1 MEEKLEL
8 LHIETMQENGLTVE
22 SLPSEIHTRLMAL
35 QMMQGRYA
43 KAPTENLKNSI
54 ERASAN
60 IGHAIMDFVE
70 KDLPEEDVAPSGLP
84 IEQPAATATPPVE
97 QVATPPAD
105 TTITPPI
112 EQPATPPTPPKK
124 ASSGGLF
131 DFFMGG

>member
-1 MEEKLEL
+1 MEDKLEL

-22 SLPSEIHTRLMAL
+22 SLPPDIHTRLMAL

-84 IEQPAATATPPVE
+84 IEQPATPPAATTVTPPVE
-97 QVATPPAD
+97 QPA